1 MKHMP
6 EKPGKLSEREALSH
20 PVHTINE
27 DNTIHFFTAFVWG
40 VHSPEILLF
49 KKHSANAIH

>member
-1 MKHMP
+1 MP

-20 PVHTINE
+20 SVHTINE
-27 DNTIHFFTAFVWG
+27 DNTIHFFTASVWG

-49 KKHSANAIH
+49 KKRFVLIY